1 MVFQP
6 TQSVSPEELVDFEE
20 QLELFKGMLADPA
33 EKRLMFVQA
42 SGMCGKTSLLR
53 IMRLHCRDKGAAWC
67 WIHFRGQ
74 SYDNPHFTLAHE
86 MCDQLGLSP
95 RHLAEALQ
103 PLSAYRP
110 VGAEAATHIGGD
122 VTDSRIIT
130 QILTGVSSTHE
141 DLQQRYMK
149 DRLKRAFASDLGG
162 LAAKQEGVV
171 CFFDSFEDISAE
183 EEDWLLETL
192 LWPVAKGE
200 LKGVTIVT
208 AGRRRPK
215 SERWEWEECAHLI
228 DRLPPMSV
236 EHIKIYAQKVRVEIT
251 DEQAEFCWQACRGGN
266 PLFMG
271 MVIKNLRAMAEVRR

>member
-20 QLELFKGMLADPA
+20 QLKLFKRMLDDPA

-53 IMRLHCRDKGAAWC
+53 MMRRHCKEKGAPWC
-67 WIHFRGQ
+67 WIDFRGQ
-74 SYDNPHFTLAHE
+74 SYDNPHFTLAYE

-95 RHLAEALQ
+95 LHLAKALQ
-103 PLSAYRP
+103 PLSTYRP
-110 VGAEAATHIGGD
+110 VRADATTHIGGD
-122 VTDSRIIT
+122 VTDSYVVT

-149 DRLKRAFASDLGG
+149 DRLKRAFVSDLGSF
-162 LAAKQEGVV
+162 AAKQEGVV

-192 LWPVAKGE
+192 LRPVAKGE
-200 LKGVTIVT
+200 FKGVTIVT
-208 AGRRRPK
+208 AGRRWPK
-215 SERWEWEECAHLI
+215 IERWEWEECAHLI

-236 EHIKIYAQKVRVEIT
+236 EHIKIYARKIRVEIT
-251 DEQAEFCWQACRGGN
+251 HEQAEFCWRACRGGN

-271 MVIKNLRAMAEVRR
+271 VVVKNLRAMAEVRR